1 MSSSP
6 KERTQ
11 YDNLIEICNG
21 YQLNE
26 PDVQLKVPHPHFIQH
41 NVAIILRV
49 WVHNY
54 NRYNTNPKN
63 LDTNSTTYVSPNYM
77 SELKHPSAVFSPN
90 KHSKI
95 LGVRPQTKP
104 CLIEI
109 LPKLYE
115 K

>member
-21 YQLNE
+21 YQLSE

-49 WVHNY
+49 
-54 NRYNTNPKN
+54 
-63 LDTNSTTYVSPNYM
+63 
-77 SELKHPSAVFSPN
+77 
-90 KHSKI
+90 
-95 LGVRPQTKP
+95 
-104 CLIEI
+104 
-109 LPKLYE
+109 
-115 K
+115 